1 MYASSYITG
10 METHLMMRLYRHIL
24 LDHLSWAVYASP
36 CGMFHG
42 SGDKLKIMK
51 TGSHAS
57 VEWPRTRVGYPYK
70 RCGE

>member
-10 METHLMMRLYRHIL
+10 METHLMMRLYRVKK
-24 LDHLSWAVYASP
+24 HLWH
-36 CGMFHG
+36 MFHG

-57 VEWPRTRVGYPYK
+57 VADVGTHSL
-70 RCGE
+70 C